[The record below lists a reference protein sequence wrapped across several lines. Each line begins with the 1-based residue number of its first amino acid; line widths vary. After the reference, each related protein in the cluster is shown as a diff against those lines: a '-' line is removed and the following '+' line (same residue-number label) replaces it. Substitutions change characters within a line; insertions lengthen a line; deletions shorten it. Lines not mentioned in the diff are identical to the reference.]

1 MANATPCKVVQVP
14 GPQGLP
20 GVSPAA
26 PSNGMDAFSRINGG
40 TTLVP
45 AFGATVD
52 LPLVDPPGS
61 RWIAP
66 TQVVYIQGYGYYQSV
81 SNPDN
86 ATARLLNLGYAGN
99 VNGNGILAFAASIG
113 VSPSGLQGPAGSIPG
128 GALLAVNNLID
139 LTNVATART
148 NLGLGTA
155 AIQNVAVFLQAAN
168 NLSDLGSAAAARTA
182 LSLVPGTN
190 VQAFSSFLLALTA
203 LAPGAADQLPY
214 LSGVNTF
221 STATLTAAMR
231 ALLASASNAALLSS
245 LAVLPRSGLLGSLTA
260 VDLNVATSD
269 NAVTM
274 SASRY
279 VLEKVTVENA
289 SVNLTTATLGVFT
302 AAGGAGTSLAADQSL
317 AACTASTK
325 FHDLTLDATPGTDVI
340 TAGTVYVRVGS
351 AQGTPATANV
361 SLWGRR
367 LN

>member
-1 MANATPCKVVQVP
+1 MATTTPCKVVQVP
-14 GPQGLP
+14 GPQGGP

-26 PSNGMDAFSRINGG
+26 AVNGLDAFSLVNGG
-40 TTLVP
+40 ATPVP

-66 TQVVYIQGYGYYQSV
+66 TQSVYIQGYGYYQSV
-81 SNPDN
+81 ANPDN
-86 ATARLLNLGYAGN
+86 ATARLLNLGYPGN
-99 VNGNGILAFAASIG
+99 INGVGNFAAGIR
-113 VSPSGLQGPAGSIPG
+113 VSPGGLQGPSGAIPG

-139 LTNVATART
+139 VTNVATSRT

-155 AIQNVAVFLQAAN
+155 AIQNVAAFLQAAN
-168 NLSDLGSAAAARTA
+168 NLTDLSNVAAARTA
-182 LSLVPGTN
+182 LALVPGAN
-190 VQAFSSFLLALTA
+190 IQAFSSFLLALTA
-203 LAPGAADQLPY
+203 IAPGAADQLPY
-214 LSGVNTF
+214 LTGANTF

-231 ALLASASNAALLSS
+231 ALLASVSNDVLLAS
-245 LAVLPRSGLLGSLTA
+245 LAVLPRSGYLGGLTA
-260 VDLNVATSD
+260 VNLNVATSD
-269 NAVTM
+269 NAVTLL
-274 SASRY
+274 ASRY
-279 VLEKVTVENA
+279 VLEAVTVENA

-325 FHDLTLDATPGTDVI
+325 YHDLTLDATPGTDTI
-340 TAGTVYVRVGS
+340 AAGTVYVRVGTP
-351 AQGTPATANV
+351 QGVAATVNV